1 MGLLSRPSLRSVRR
15 NPEDR
20 SGNDGRP
27 PPMKKQRTL
36 EEYGLRRR
44 RSSPDCLDTTTTQ
57 DTHPVGKVR
66 SANPPLSA
74 TRPRTA
80 TRRARQHSSAS
91 PDSINSLSQLKTP
104 ARFHANGNGSVA
116 SPRVPDRNTPSA
128 IHHLHDDR
136 ESPDPLDTISP
147 APTISTTI
155 RPRSRASAHASEAQ
169 SKFLKSPATTRS
181 TRKNDPD
188 PILTEPP
195 TDTIKEEKEQD
206 EPEKLPV
213 KSAVAEPRSHQ
224 KRRSDLDLLENE
236 PAPVSTGTE
245 RRSLRSADTGSRKS
259 ELAQYF
265 YNYEQIISLDQSKPE
280 TLTAATIV
288 TLIDDLSEPLPLST
302 TPDPTP
308 FGNPLKQLHNCE
320 VISLSVSSPPPE
332 DDPLNE
338 ELYFRAHRRFER
350 QEKQLRNIERDRAQH
365 EKQQVDRL
373 LEELRGQDWLRLM
386 GLPGV
391 HESEK
396 KLYEPKRQ
404 ILIAELVALLNKF
417 QVWKDEERR
426 RKLAR
431 EKSSHLVDEAEA
443 RRPQK
448 RSLPIEEAEE
458 SSLSPCIPPS
468 TPDPNDVDAW
478 AARQLHQEARSA
490 SDSAAKIRKSVK
502 PKAGPDDDEQSHPTE
517 KSAAK
522 RPKAHDPIAFS
533 SPPADPVP
541 FFLPPPDDKPFT
553 SFFSDPDERAAA
565 LSAIPGHCREE
576 GTDQVMAFGQPI
588 PDVTEWEFQPPE
600 ELLTEEAMQASQRQR
615 RLLKRRSHG

>member
-1 MGLLSRPSLRSVRR
+1 MALLSRPSLRSVRR
-15 NPEDR
+15 NPDH

-44 RSSPDCLDTTTTQ
+44 RSSPDCLDTTTQETL
-57 DTHPVGKVR
+57 PVGKVR
-66 SANPPLSA
+66 SANPPLNA

-80 TRRARQHSSAS
+80 TRRARGHSSAS
-91 PDSINSLSQLKTP
+91 VDSIASNSQLKTP
-104 ARFHANGNGSVA
+104 GHSRVNGNGSVG
-116 SPRVPDRNTPSA
+116 SPRVPDRNTPST
-128 IHHLHDDR
+128 IYHLRDDR

-147 APTISTTI
+147 APTSTTS
-155 RPRSRASAHASEAQ
+155 RPRSRASAHASEPETK
-169 SKFLKSPATTRS
+169 SLKSPATTRS
-181 TRKNDPD
+181 TRHNDPVK
-188 PILTEPP
+188 TEPM
-195 TDTIKEEKEQD
+195 DIVKEEKELEAQPD
-206 EPEKLPV
+206 ITSPV
-213 KSAVAEPRSHQ
+213 AATRSHQ

-236 PAPVSTGTE
+236 PVPVTTGSE

-265 YNYEQIISLDQSKPE
+265 YNYEQIISLDPSKPVE
-280 TLTAATIV
+280 TLAANTIV
-288 TLIDDLSEPLPLST
+288 TLIDDLSEPLPFPS

-308 FGNPLKQLHNCE
+308 FGNPLQKLYNCE
-320 VISLSVSSPPPE
+320 VIKLPIPKSQSPK
-332 DDPLNE
+332 DDPLGE

-373 LEELRGQDWLRLM
+373 LEELRGQDWLRVM

-404 ILIAELVALLNKF
+404 ILIQELVALVNKF

-426 RKLAR
+426 RKLAK
-431 EKSSHLVDEAEA
+431 EKPLPSADAEAES
-443 RRPQK
+443 RRSRK
-448 RSLPIEEAEE
+448 RSRPAEEAEE
-458 SSLSPCIPPS
+458 SSLSPGIPPS

-490 SDSAAKIRKSVK
+490 SDSVAKSRKSSK
-502 PKAGPDDDEQSHPTE
+502 PKSGAADEDGGNHPTD
-517 KSAAK
+517 KNSTK
-522 RPKAHDPIAFS
+522 RPKAHDPTFS

-553 SFFSDPDERAAA
+553 SFFSDPEEREAA
-565 LSAIPGHCREE
+565 LSAIPEGREE
-576 GTDQVMAFGQPI
+576 RTNPILAFGQPI
-588 PDVTEWEFQPPE
+588 PKVAEGEFQPPE
-600 ELLTEEAMQASQRQR
+600 ELLTEEAIQASRRQR

>member
-1 MGLLSRPSLRSVRR
+1 MALLSRPSLRSVRR
-15 NPEDR
+15 NPDKH

-44 RSSPDCLDTTTTQ
+44 RSSPDCLDTSTDQETL
-57 DTHPVGKVR
+57 PVGKVR

-80 TRRARQHSSAS
+80 TRRARGHSSAS
-91 PDSINSLSQLKTP
+91 VDSIASNNQLKTP
-104 ARFHANGNGSVA
+104 GHSHVNGNGSVG

-128 IHHLHDDR
+128 IYHLRDDR

-147 APTISTTI
+147 APANTTT
-155 RPRSRASAHASEAQ
+155 RPRSRASAHAPESETK
-169 SKFLKSPATTRS
+169 SLKAPVTTRS
-181 TRKNDPD
+181 TRHSDPD
-188 PILTEPP
+188 KAEPAN
-195 TDTIKEEKEQD
+195 IVKEEQ
-206 EPEKLPV
+206 EPEAQPV
-213 KSAVAEPRSHQ
+213 IKSPVVETRSHQ

-236 PAPVSTGTE
+236 PVPVTTGSE

-265 YNYEQIISLDQSKPE
+265 YNYEQIISLDPSKPE
-280 TLTAATIV
+280 TLAPNTIV
-288 TLIDDLSEPLPLST
+288 TLIDDLSEPLPLPS
-302 TPDPTP
+302 TPDPMP
-308 FGNPLKQLHNCE
+308 FGNPLQKLYNCE
-320 VISLSVSSPPPE
+320 VITLPISKSQSPE
-332 DDPLNE
+332 DDPLGE

-373 LEELRGQDWLRLM
+373 LEELRGQDWLRVM

-404 ILIAELVALLNKF
+404 ILIQELVALVNKF

-426 RKLAR
+426 RRLAK
-431 EKSSHLVDEAEA
+431 EKSVQYTDEAKS
-443 RRPQK
+443 RRSRK
-448 RSLPIEEAEE
+448 RSRPAEEAEE
-458 SSLSPCIPPS
+458 SSLSPGIPPS

-490 SDSAAKIRKSVK
+490 SDSAAKSRKSIK
-502 PKAGPDDDEQSHPTE
+502 PKLGAADEDGGNHPTD
-517 KSAAK
+517 KNSTK
-522 RPKAHDPIAFS
+522 RPIAHDPTFS

-553 SFFSDPDERAAA
+553 SFFSDPEEREAAI
-565 LSAIPGHCREE
+565 SAIPEDRDER
-576 GTDQVMAFGQPI
+576 TNPVLAFGQPI
-588 PDVTEWEFQPPE
+588 PEVDEWEFKPPE
-600 ELLTEEAMQASQRQR
+600 ELLTEEAIQASRRQR